1 MPRHALSRPAARRHF
16 LASLL
21 TLLALLAAHPI
32 APAAD
37 ALPPGVPPEYRLLY
51 QQDFASADALQ
62 DFEFSDPAA
71 WRWARETG
79 ARPGALELH
88 QQSKYSPRVRS
99 PFNIA
104 LLAGREFG
112 DFVLEADLVQTG
124 REYGH
129 RDMVVVFAA
138 KDPANFYYTHIAT
151 KTDDHAHNIF
161 IVNDEPRRKISTR
174 TTDGANW
181 GLDVWHKVRVER
193 RLADGSIRV
202 FFDDLT
208 TPIMT
213 ATDQHFDFGRI
224 GFGSFDDTGK
234 IARVRIWGPAL
245 APSRTGFFK

>member
-1 MPRHALSRPAARRHF
+1 MQTTEIRPSSKRPGSPAL
-16 LASLL
+16 LL
-21 TLLALLAAHPI
+21 TLLALLTATAA
-32 APAAD
+32 AAET
-37 ALPPGVPPEYRLLY
+37 PPQGVPATYRLLY
-51 QQDFASADALQ
+51 QQDFANAAALQ
-62 DFEFSDPAA
+62 DFEFTDPAA
-71 WRWARETG
+71 WRWSKETG
-79 ARPGALELH
+79 SRPGALELH
-88 QQSKYSPRVRS
+88 QQSKYMPRVRS

-112 DFVLEADLVQTG
+112 DFILEADLVQTG

-129 RDMVVVFAA
+129 RDMVIVFAA

-151 KTDDHAHNIF
+151 KTDDNAHNIF

-181 GLDVWHKVRVER
+181 GLEVWHRVRVER
-193 RLADGSIRV
+193 RMADGTIKV

-208 TPIMT
+208 NPIMT

-234 IARVRIWGPAL
+234 ITGIRVWGPDS
-245 APSRTGFFK
+245 APARKGFFK